1 MKITNFIS
9 LIAATSTFALTIPS
23 KRADVD
29 LSNIDLTNLLS
40 GAEGIATSDECKKAT
55 EDYKEC
61 FIGTDLIKNDTLDK
75 VCETYSSQKC
85 QDFYKNG
92 LNSIDACKKDN
103 AILLQMSTVMTETIQ
118 SNIGVF
124 CIKDEA
130 NQYCP
135 YGQFILD
142 LASKS
147 DSITNEEVEKNYNLA
162 VNNSC
167 KSKKCTDA
175 FIEYTDKKN
184 KLLSDVEGLNKTLS
198 KRGEFST
205 ALSVGAEKAL
215 EETIKYLKSDECTS
229 QQTKTNAGN
238 AAGAANTTSS
248 DNNNNNTSGAISNK
262 MTGLFVSV
270 ALVAVAFL
278 F

>member
-1 MKITNFIS
+1 MKITNFVS

-55 EDYKEC
+55 AEFKEC

-92 LNSIDACKKDN
+92 LNNIDACKNDN
-103 AILLQMSTVMTETIQ
+103 ALLLQMSTVMTETIQ

-147 DSITNEEVEKNYNLA
+147 ENITNEEVEKNYNFA

-184 KLLSDVEGLNKTLS
+184 KLLSDVEGLNKTLT
-198 KRGEFST
+198 KRGEFNT
-205 ALSVGAEKAL
+205 VLNAGADKTL

-238 AAGAANTTSS
+238 TAATA
-248 DNNNNNTSGAISNK
+248 NNTNNDDNSSGAISNK
-262 MTGLFVSV
+262 VTGFFTSI
-270 ALVAVAFL
+270 ALVAVAYL
-278 F
+278 L